1 MEICRRVGLA
11 AMHGIYFDDTA
22 EYDYTQHLRAIGES
36 TEAVFLEAPKREEKP
51 KRSKD
56 LEFKDQKDGID
67 LPADVLPSKVEMT
80 VGVMNQSSGLEGGLQ
95 PDMDPRLREIM
106 EALEDDEYLDDNL
119 DDDFFEELNAEG
131 DPYVPEDEV
140 EEYYE
145 EEEIDE
151 DGSYDWQAAFRK
163 YELLQWKLAKEHEN

>member
-1 MEICRRVGLA
+1 
-11 AMHGIYFDDTA
+11 MHGIYFDDTA

-36 TEAVFLEAPKREEKP
+36 TEAVFLEAPKKEEKP
-51 KRSKD
+51 KRSKE
-56 LEFKDQKDGID
+56 LEFRDKKGDIE
-67 LPADVLPSKVEMT
+67 LPADVLPSNVEMS

-106 EALEDDEYLDDNL
+106 EALEDEEYVDEEL

-131 DPYVPEDEV
+131 DPYVPGDEE

-145 EEEIDE
+145 EEEVMDE
-151 DGSYDWQAAFRK
+151 NGGYDWQAAFRK
-163 YELLQWKLAKEHEN
+163 